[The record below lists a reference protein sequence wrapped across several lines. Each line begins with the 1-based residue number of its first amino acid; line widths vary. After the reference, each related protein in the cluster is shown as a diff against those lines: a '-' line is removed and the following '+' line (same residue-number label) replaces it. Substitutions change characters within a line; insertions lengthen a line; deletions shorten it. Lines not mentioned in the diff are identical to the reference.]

1 MNHKLTPKKAIFFGV
16 IAAAAYKF
24 TKGEGIFNKPRF
36 YSQHKAVSSYLST
49 YHENAQA
56 GSIIKNDAGWH
67 CIVKTPQKDFVL
79 NIHKT
84 DGGMYL
90 FSETDL

>member
-1 MNHKLTPKKAIFFGV
+1 MNNKFTPKKAVLFGIF
-16 IAAAAYKF
+16 AAAAYKF
-24 TKGEGIFNKPRF
+24 TKGDGIFNKPRF

-49 YHENAQA
+49 YHSDAQA
-56 GSIIKNDAGWH
+56 GKILKTDSGWH
-67 CIVKTPQKDFVL
+67 CIVKTHQKDFVL

-84 DGGMYL
+84 DDGMYL